1 MYLNTDHIQVKM
13 VLPYGKKVAKGLT
26 DSLVLGLGTKHGS
39 THECSHFATE
49 GWCMNLFSHA

>member
-49 GWCMNLFSHA
+49 G